1 MMKKCGLL
9 GKKLGHSYS
18 PAIHAKLGNYE
29 YLLYEKTEEELEAFV
44 KNGEWDGL
52 NVTIP
57 YKKTVAPWG
66 DELSETACRMGA
78 VNTLVRKADG
88 RIFGDN
94 TDVPGFA
101 ALVRDSGIEVTGK
114 KVLVLGSGG
123 ASAAVCTAL
132 QGMDARITVIS
143 RRGEDNYENLG
154 KHSDAAV
161 IVNTTPVGMYPDNLN
176 SPLDLGGFPSLE
188 GVLDVVYNPAR
199 TGILL
204 QAEERGI
211 PYANGLFM
219 LVAQAKRSS
228 ELFTGEA
235 IPDETVAKIT
245 AELESS
251 MQNIILIG
259 MPGCGK
265 TSVARA
271 LAKKLGRP
279 VSDADAQIEK
289 MSEMTIPEIFAQYGE
304 EEFRRRETT
313 ALSQLGKASGSIL
326 STGGGCVTREENY
339 AHLHQ
344 NGTIFWICR
353 DTGHLARKGRPLSAG
368 NLDEMY
374 RIRKPLYERFADYK
388 IDNNGPLEKTAE
400 QIVCRLRHRKEDI
413 LWEK

>member
-1 MMKKCGLL
+1 MKKCGLL

-18 PAIHAKLGNYE
+18 PEIHAKMGNYE
-29 YLLYEKTEEELEAFV
+29 YLLYEKTEEELADYI

-57 YKKTVAPWG
+57 YKKTVLPLC
-66 DELSETACRMGA
+66 DELSETARKAGS
-78 VNTLVRKADG
+78 VNVLVRKADG
-88 RIFGDN
+88 KLFGDN
-94 TDVPGFA
+94 TDAPGFS
-101 ALVRDSGIEVTGK
+101 ALVRHSGIEVKQK

-132 QGMDARITVIS
+132 QEMDAKITVIS
-143 RRGEDNYENLG
+143 RRGPDNYENIG

-176 SPLDLGGFPSLE
+176 SPLDLDVFTSLE

-211 PYANGLFM
+211 PHAGGLYM
-219 LVAQAKRSS
+219 LVATAKGSS
-228 ELFTGEA
+228 ELFTGRKVPEDA
-235 IPDETVAKIT
+235 VGKIT
-245 AELESS
+245 AELEAS

-265 TSVARA
+265 TAVARR
-271 LAKKLGRP
+271 LAERLGRP
-279 VSDADAQIEK
+279 LCDSDVQIEE
-289 MSEMTIPEIFAQYGE
+289 MSGMKIPEIFERFGE
-304 EEFRRRETT
+304 DGFRRRETE
-313 ALSQLGKASGSIL
+313 ALSQLGKASGTVI

-339 AHLHQ
+339 ASLHQ
-344 NGTIFWICR
+344 NGRIFWICR
-353 DTGHLARKGRPLSAG
+353 DISRLARKGRPLSAG

-374 RIRKPLYERFADYK
+374 SIREPLYKRFADFR
-388 IDNNGPLEKTAE
+388 IDNNGTLEETLE
-400 QIVCRLRHRKEDI
+400 QILYRLQ
-413 LWEK
+413 